1 MNILCRIGEDEY
13 NVIERNPT
21 VGAASHCYWDELML
35 LKYELMLLKCELVLL
50 KCELGNW

>member
-35 LKYELMLLKCELVLL
+35 LKYELMLLKCEL
-50 KCELGNW
+50 GNW